1 MSYEYPVD
9 VKGLW
14 TERAPQFV
22 SLGTPKEE
30 VDRLVDTVTDM
41 WADAP
46 GGWCYEWSQLADR
59 YARSGDAL
67 HAFLAYGGARFPCLA
82 DQAKVTAHQHQ
93 IEQYV
98 LAAKDFPVAFERRSV
113 TTKYQGEIVEVPVH
127 ILSEHDAT
135 ADTPVLVV
143 TGGVDTFKMDLH
155 DMWVTYVLG
164 AHLRIVAADIPGT
177 GELNDV
183 ATTRKS
189 TEILDQVVAFARTLT
204 TGKVGQLGMSF
215 GGYFSAHAGLTAVVD
230 AAVVVGGPVVNA
242 WAPEHLDGLLYG
254 MGDIVG
260 NAIGFTKV
268 PTKDEFTEATA
279 ALSLDDLLAKDT
291 NCPMLVINGDQDVH
305 VPITDTQI
313 FEGRPNTDVLLI
325 GGAGHCAFDK
335 LDQLEPPVM
344 QWLTSH
350 LHAPVVSATS

>member
-14 TERAPQFV
+14 SERAPQFV
-22 SLGTPKEE
+22 NLGTPKEE
-30 VDRLVDTVTDM
+30 VDRLVATVTDM

-59 YARSGDAL
+59 YAKEGESY
-67 HAFLAYGGARFPCLA
+67 HSFLAYGGARFPCLA
-82 DQAKVTAHQHQ
+82 DDAKVTAHKHQ
-93 IEQYV
+93 IEQYQ
-98 LAAKDFPVAFERRSV
+98 LAAKDFPVTFERRLVS
-113 TTKYQGEIVEVPVH
+113 TKHEGQMVEVPVH
-127 ILSEHDAT
+127 ILSEPDAT
-135 ADTPVLVV
+135 KDTPVLVV

-155 DMWVTYVLG
+155 QMWVTYALG
-164 AHLRIVAADIPGT
+164 THVRIVAADIPGT
-177 GELNDV
+177 GELNDIP
-183 ATTRKS
+183 TTRKS

-215 GGYFSAHAGLTAVVD
+215 GGYFSAHAGLTEVVD
-230 AAVVVGGPVVNA
+230 ASVVVGGPVANA
-242 WAPEHLDGLLYG
+242 FAPEHLDGLLYG
-254 MGDIVG
+254 MRDIVG

-268 PTKDEFTEATA
+268 PTEDEFTEATA
-279 ALSLDDLLAKDT
+279 GLKLDDLLAKDT

-313 FEGRPNTDVLLI
+313 FEGRHDTDVLLI

-335 LDQLEPPVM
+335 LDQLEAPVM
-344 QWLTSH
+344 SWLTSH
-350 LHAPVVSATS
+350 LHTPVASATH